1 MGLGNGQFCW
11 WPVLYL
17 CWHSGWVRKIQNF
30 ADVIYRWSLSIQ
42 GSYTRLALKGNR
54 RGILLRNFIISEKY
68 YYLTL
73 NTIRIVLEK
82 KYTNF
87 FCLEKNTSPPSGFKF
102 LTQALDLRFSIF
114 PRAISPSKFIGVI
127 CVSQNKLW
135 ALTIIRLIIWTMKWT
150 LGFDT
155 PLKILSFCRWNFLI
169 ADRCLHKQ
177 RNKEILQYYESN

>member
-1 MGLGNGQFCW
+1 MSRLEIKTW
-11 WPVLYL
+11 WNTLKL
-17 CWHSGWVRKIQNF
+17 SKWH
-30 ADVIYRWSLSIQ
+30 
-42 GSYTRLALKGNR
+42 
-54 RGILLRNFIISEKY
+54 
-68 YYLTL
+68 
-73 NTIRIVLEK
+73 EK
-82 KYTNF
+82 KAKGQQAKKLF
-87 FCLEKNTSPPSGFKF
+87 LGSLRASRAIKNTSPPSGFKF